1 MPRHWKFDNM
11 TENMLPSDFAQSK
24 AKQRLY
30 KIIFETRTRAGR
42 RFDLALLWLITASIL
57 VVILDSVPEIHDLAA
72 RSLLAVE
79 WFFTIVF
86 TVEYL
91 LRIWSSPKPL
101 KYIFSGWGLIDFIAI
116 FPTYFSLIFPGSQ
129 SFMVV
134 RALRLF
140 RVFRILKLNRH
151 VAAAQRLTTALRAS
165 VYKISAFLFAML
177 ALVVIMGSIMYLVE
191 GDENGF
197 SSIPQGIYW
206 AVITVTTVGYGDLV
220 PQTVLGKF
228 ISSFIMIIGYSII
241 AVPTGIF
248 TAEMIRSNGARKA
261 CAACRHKNELS
272 ARFCS
277 HCGQAF

>member
-1 MPRHWKFDNM
+1 MQV
-11 TENMLPSDFAQSK
+11 AK

-30 KIIFETRTRAGR
+30 EIIFETRTRAGR
-42 RFDLALLWLITASIL
+42 AFDLALLWLITASVL
-57 VVILDSVPEIHDLAA
+57 VVILDSVPEIHEKAA
-72 RSLLAVE
+72 GPFLTVE

-91 LRIWSSPKPL
+91 LRILTSPKPL
-101 KYIFSGWGLIDFIAI
+101 KYIFSYWGLIDFIAI
-116 FPTYFSLIFPGSQ
+116 TPTYFSLLFPGTQ
-129 SFMVV
+129 SFMVI

-151 VAAAQRLTTALRAS
+151 VEAARRLTTALKAS
-165 VYKISAFLFAML
+165 VFKISAFLFAML
-177 ALVVIMGSIMYLVE
+177 ALVIIMGTVMYLVE
-191 GDENGF
+191 GAENGF

-248 TAEMIRSNGARKA
+248 TAEMIRSQPARKR
-261 CAACRHKNELS
+261 CAHCRRLIEDG

-277 HCGQAF
+277 HCGRPF

>member
-1 MPRHWKFDNM
+1 MQ
-11 TENMLPSDFAQSK
+11 LAK
-24 AKQRLY
+24 AKQQLY
-30 KIIFETRTRAGR
+30 EIIFETRTRAGR
-42 RFDLALLWLITASIL
+42 RFDLVLLWLITASIL
-57 VVILDSVPEIHDLAA
+57 VVILDSVPEIHEKAA
-72 RSLLAVE
+72 RPFLAVE
-79 WFFTIVF
+79 WFFTIAF
-86 TVEYL
+86 TIEYL
-91 LRIWSSPKPL
+91 LRIWTSPKPL
-101 KYIFSGWGLIDFIAI
+101 KYVFSYWGLVDFIAI

-140 RVFRILKLNRH
+140 RVFRILKLKRH
-151 VAAAQRLTTALRAS
+151 VAAARRLTAAMKAS
-165 VYKISAFLFAML
+165 IYKISAFLFAML

-191 GDENGF
+191 GGENGF

-206 AVITVTTVGYGDLV
+206 AVITVTTVGYGDVV

-248 TAEMIRSNGARKA
+248 TAEMIRSNGARKT
-261 CAACRHKNELS
+261 CTACRHKNELS

-277 HCGQAF
+277 HCGRTF